1 MTAAP
6 PGSAD
11 EVLALFE
18 RRGDRHYGEDVTQT
32 EHALQAAALAR
43 ASGAPDHL
51 VGAALLHDV
60 GHLLDGAGGEDAD
73 GDDHHE
79 VVGAR
84 VLSAIFGP
92 DVARPVALHVVAK
105 RWRCAV
111 EAEYLD
117 SLSDA
122 SRRSLDRQGGPL
134 DPAAVARFAAS
145 PGFDDAIALRRWDD
159 EAKVVGAARGR
170 LEDHALLLASLA
182 GAAR

>member
-1 MTAAP
+1 MTEAP
-6 PGSAD
+6 PRSAD

-18 RRGDRHYGEDVTQT
+18 LRGDRHYGEDVTQT

-60 GHLLDGAGGEDAD
+60 GHLLDGRVGEDED
-73 GDDHHE
+73 DDHHE

-84 VLSAIFGP
+84 VLAAIFGP
-92 DVARPVALHVVAK
+92 ALARPVALHVVAK

-111 EAEYLD
+111 EPSYLD

-134 DPAAVARFAAS
+134 DPAAAGRFEAS
-145 PGFDDAIALRRWDD
+145 PGFEDAVALRRWDD
-159 EAKVVGAARGR
+159 EAKVVDAASGR

-182 GAAR
+182 AAAR